1 MPSIVTARLISI
13 ATWPPYTSWENM
25 STPSTLVPSQGPG
38 ENGGSLLTMM
48 FPLVDE
54 GSVTTS
60 GSRKQMATSRMRTP
74 AGTQSRSARPSRCAR
89 SRRALRRE
97 GSGGGTGGASIVSG
111 NGAAIP
117 DPWVEYRVGQVGQEV
132 AEQGHERE
140 NQRDSLDEGRAV
152 VGDAGQQVV
161 ADALHLEDRLDD
173 GRRADQSAQVQPD
186 HGDEVEHGIAQRV
199 PGEDPPGRDAL
210 GLGRDD
216 VVLALHLLDQVGPQ
230 QPGVDREQPEPDR
243 AGGQGQVLKERA
255 GAGHGAGQDREPVQ
269 LDRED

>member
-1 MPSIVTARLISI
+1 MPMAVTATLTSN
-13 ATWPPYTSWENM
+13 ATWPPYTSWEKM
-25 STPSTLVPSQGPG
+25 STPCTLVPSQCPG

-48 FPLVDE
+48 SPLVGE

-60 GSRKQMATSRMRTP
+60 GSRKQTASSAIRTP
-74 AGTQSRSARPSRCAR
+74 VGTQSRSARPSRCAR
-89 SRRALRRE
+89 SLRPLTSE
-97 GSGGGTGGASIVSG
+97 GSGGGTGVASVVSG

-140 NQRDSLDEGRAV
+140 NQRDSLDEGRVV

-186 HGDEVEHGIAQRV
+186 DGDEVEGRVPQRV
-199 PGEDPPGRDAL
+199 LDQDPPRRYTL
-210 GLGRDD
+210 RL
-216 VVLALHLLDQVGPQ
+216 
-230 QPGVDREQPEPDR
+230 
-243 AGGQGQVLKERA
+243 
-255 GAGHGAGQDREPVQ
+255 
-269 LDRED
+269 

>member
-1 MPSIVTARLISI
+1 MPMTVTARLISI
-13 ATWPPYTSWENM
+13 ATWPPYTSWEKM
-25 STPSTLVPSQGPG
+25 STPCTLVPSQCPG

-48 FPLVDE
+48 FPLVGE

-60 GSRKQMATSRMRTP
+60 GSRKQTASSRMRTP

-89 SRRALRRE
+89 SRRALMRE
-97 GSGGGTGGASIVSG
+97 GSGGGTGVASVASG

-140 NQRDSLDEGRAV
+140 NQRDALDEGRVV

-173 GRRADQSAQVQPD
+173 GRRADQAAEVQPD
-186 HGDEVEHGIAQRV
+186 DGDEVERGVSQRV
-199 PGEDPPGRDAL
+199 PDQDPPRRYAL
-210 GLGRDD
+210 RLRGDD
-216 VVLALHLLDQVGPQ
+216 VVLALHLLDDVGPQ
-230 QPGVDREQPEPDR
+230 QPGVDREQPETDR
-243 AGGQGQVLKERA
+243 AGGQRQVFQE
-255 GAGHGAGQDREPVQ
+255 
-269 LDRED
+269 